1 MADSGDS
8 VDSAGQLGAT
18 SAPKLSLVAQFDDM
32 CRFANSMI
40 AVEEQSLIDLIRKCE
55 SNRLGWLSTHRELL
69 DAKSKCKQLD
79 EQNRELVS
87 NLQHVRFGFGKEVQN
102 REDLLKQR
110 NALRSQLNAIKDF
123 VLKDPVANQSQETRD
138 KVLSYLNLNHLE
150 TVKEDTNES
159 FYGLDFDRIEDNILS
174 ESVAN
179 RRKSGKRKSTECE
192 PNAAERTKYAMTRR
206 SNDGFLEPHF
216 GDRLA
221 PKAVFDD
228 NIDLDSPTL
237 ETPAPRT
244 SLNANQM
251 PDERYGV
258 VSKSTPRMGSLNS
271 RLFSDANRRNLSP
284 IFSTTPLEE
293 RKHNLIQK
301 KAFKPAYCGP
311 CREAIG
317 FFGTFLCCEDCRV
330 ICHIKCKSRLPVPCI
345 PFRKP
350 NGKSS
355 QMVLIADFAPQT
367 RPMIPDYRVYKH
379 EFSGRLIDFMKF
391 DDSVALAGRQ
401 KYSDLMVIEYR
412 VQ

>member
-1 MADSGDS
+1 
-8 VDSAGQLGAT
+8 
-18 SAPKLSLVAQFDDM
+18 
-32 CRFANSMI
+32 
-40 AVEEQSLIDLIRKCE
+40 
-55 SNRLGWLSTHRELL
+55 
-69 DAKSKCKQLD
+69 
-79 EQNRELVS
+79 
-87 NLQHVRFGFGKEVQN
+87 
-102 REDLLKQR
+102 
-110 NALRSQLNAIKDF
+110 
-123 VLKDPVANQSQETRD
+123 
-138 KVLSYLNLNHLE
+138 
-150 TVKEDTNES
+150 
-159 FYGLDFDRIEDNILS
+159 LS

-192 PNAAERTKYAMTRR
+192 PNATERTKYAMTRR

-258 VSKSTPRMGSLNS
+258 VSKSTPHMGSLNS

-367 RPMIPDYRVYKH
+367 RPMIPAIIIYICNEIERRGLSEEGIYRKCGSDKDIRELKEKFLKTKTGMFGLSSYDIHVLCGVLKLFLKELDEPLVTRILWRDFVRASDQENPDEEKTLIMQTVEELPTANRDSLSFIMVHLIRVANCDGNRMDSRSLAKVFGPTIVGHSMVDPPITEILAENPKQIKVMEALFRIPEDYWNGV
-379 EFSGRLIDFMKF
+379 LT
-391 DDSVALAGRQ
+391 SVNAWETNRCMT
-401 KYSDLMVIEYR
+401 SMWTTI
-412 VQ
+412 